1 MRHTNEPP
9 FSNEKKTSVDQAGP
23 QIEILQ
29 SLNKINGELNR
40 INSHKLFKIYG
51 SIPQLLL
58 FFFTKGIL
66 FGLGTVVGAT
76 IVVSILAYILAQFEF
91 IPVIGEWVK
100 LISDEINSNHPS

>member
-9 FSNEKKTSVDQAGP
+9 FSNEKKPSVDPTGP

-29 SLNKINGELNR
+29 SLNKINDELNR
-40 INSHKLFKIYG
+40 INSHKLLKIYA

-58 FFFTKGIL
+58 FFFIKGIV

-76 IVVSILAYILAQFEF
+76 IVVSILAYALAQFEF

-100 LISDEINSNHPS
+100 LISDKINSNHPS